1 MELNLVNYIRIDLA
15 SPLEPPIVFK
25 DKKAIYGYN
34 ISDGLLWIYDTEN
47 EGTLICGIAL
57 SSIKAVWFNEEPYV
71 SAGVEDTVGRFEKV
85 NFETDEKNLTEAEI
99 IEKAKEF
106 LDGIIEKE
114 KMK

>member
-25 DKKAIYGYN
+25 DKNPIYGYRFA
-34 ISDGLLWIYDTEN
+34 DGLIWIYDTEN

-71 SAGVEDTVGRFEKV
+71 SAGVEDTVGRFIRADYKPISVEGRV
-85 NFETDEKNLTEAEI
+85 NDSMVRQEMLKNDE
-99 IEKAKEF
+99 
-106 LDGIIEKE
+106 
-114 KMK
+114 

>member
-71 SAGVEDTVGRFEKV
+71 SAGVEDTVGRFIRADYKPISVEGRV
-85 NFETDEKNLTEAEI
+85 NDSMVRQEMLKNDE
-99 IEKAKEF
+99 
-106 LDGIIEKE
+106 
-114 KMK
+114 